1 VTTEQVVRNA
11 YEAFQTGD
19 MQRMAGY
26 LDERVVW
33 HVPGRSA
40 VAGDKL
46 GRDSTL
52 SFFGELAAR
61 SQGTMQVQLERVLA
75 DDGYAIAQH
84 HTTAQRGEATY
95 TAPEMIA
102 FQAENGTITEAWV
115 YCFDQHGFDTI
126 FQ

>member
-1 VTTEQVVRNA
+1 VTIDQLVRDA

-33 HVPGRSA
+33 HVPGRSP

-61 SQGTMQVQLERVLA
+61 SQGTMRVELERVLA
-75 DDGYAIAQH
+75 NDGYAVAQH
-84 HTTAQRGEATY
+84 RTTAQRGDTTY
-95 TAPEMIA
+95 RAPEMIA
-102 FQAENGTITEAWV
+102 FRAENDTINEAWV
-115 YCFDQHGFDTI
+115 YCFDQHGFDAV